1 MGETS
6 LRKGKLLGDPKDE
19 EELAGLGGL
28 VFQGKE
34 KMDRGPEQETGLSAR
49 VRGPG
54 ARGGAERGGGQSR
67 KPRGG
72 PL

>member
-1 MGETS
+1 M
-6 LRKGKLLGDPKDE
+6 RKGQFLGDPKDE
-19 EELAGLGGL
+19 EELAGWWGGGSS
-28 VFQGKE
+28 QEKE

-54 ARGGAERGGGQSR
+54 ARGGAERGGDQSR

>member
-1 MGETS
+1 M
-6 LRKGKLLGDPKDE
+6 RKGQFLGDPKDA
-19 EELAGLGGL
+19 EELAGLGGWSS
-28 VFQGKE
+28 QGKE
-34 KMDRGPEQETGLSAR
+34 KMDRGPEQETGLSVR